1 MAWFGQGSV
10 RKKVIRDRLKLLKLE
25 RDEFGAKEKTVV
37 VSMRDGTSLVEWIG
51 AVEWW

>member
-10 RKKVIRDRLKLLKLE
+10 RKMVIRDRVKLLKLE
-25 RDEFGAKEKTVV
+25 SDEFRAKEKTVFF
-37 VSMRDGTSLVEWIG
+37 SMRDGTSLVEWIG